1 MDPNPIFL
9 DTNPDICP
17 NFYTY
22 PFLNPSLLTTLTLYQ
37 FGKKF
42 QKTGNNMLKT
52 VLNKSFYYKT
62 ITVPTL
68 QKMAHKVLNKR
79 RRIFN
84 FVLFRIHKLSSLLW
98 SCSEQ
103 TVLASSVPT
112 AAPSSTDINTTAT
125 VNSAAVPPPPPSEG
139 ASAQELILDFLPER
153 PSPVDPTVMLGRPGT
168 SSWSSFSQYRN
179 QTVFRIRLQGSSG
192 SGSRVLDLKC

>member
-17 NFYTY
+17 NFYTD
-22 PFLNPSLLTTLTLYQ
+22 PVLNPSLLTTLTLYQ

-168 SSWSSFSQYRN
+168 SSWSSFSQYWN

>member
-17 NFYTY
+17 NFYTD
-22 PFLNPSLLTTLTLYQ
+22 PVLNPSLLTTLTLYQ

>member
-1 MDPNPIFL
+1 
-9 DTNPDICP
+9 
-17 NFYTY
+17 
-22 PFLNPSLLTTLTLYQ
+22 
-37 FGKKF
+37 
-42 QKTGNNMLKT
+42 MLKT
-52 VLNKSFYYKT
+52 VKKNSFITKLSQYRYLPYKKWH
-62 ITVPTL
+62 I
-68 QKMAHKVLNKR
+68 KKVLNKR